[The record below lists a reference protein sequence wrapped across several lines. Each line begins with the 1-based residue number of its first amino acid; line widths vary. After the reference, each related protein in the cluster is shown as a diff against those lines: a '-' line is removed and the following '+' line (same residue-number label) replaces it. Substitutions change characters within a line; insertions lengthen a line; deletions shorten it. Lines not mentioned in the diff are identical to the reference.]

1 MRMTAAGVHPATEL
15 KEIIVVKRKIWILM
29 LTVCLL
35 AAGCGYAE
43 AKDTLFEE
51 RMAFIQA
58 HADELRT
65 SLEQDALTQLD
76 MNEKALELRILWDVA
91 LGYAMYEVMSARPE
105 EATALLAEQQEWLAE
120 RDEAVKA
127 AAKDA
132 EGGSMYPLFVNME
145 AAQMAEERMNELHEM
160 LK

>member
-1 MRMTAAGVHPATEL
+1 M
-15 KEIIVVKRKIWILM
+15 KKKIWILM

-35 AAGCGYAE
+35 VSGCGYAE
-43 AKDTLFEE
+43 ADAAHFEE
-51 RMAFIQA
+51 RMAFIRE
-58 HADELRT
+58 HADVLRA

-105 EATALLAEQQEWLAE
+105 EAAALLAQQQEWLAE
-120 RDEAVKA
+120 RDEAAKA
-127 AAKDA
+127 AAEDMA
-132 EGGSMYPLFVNME
+132 GGSMYPLVVNME
-145 AAQMAEERMNELHEM
+145 AARMSEERMNALHEM